1 MFHREKGFTL
11 IELLIVVA
19 IIGIIAA
26 IAVPNLLTA
35 IQRSKRS
42 RTVADM
48 RAIGT
53 ALGSYNVD
61 TNIFPL
67 FTTLTSFGD
76 ETVTNGVAFQ
86 ANSDSGFA
94 DGMPLSYYE
103 GSSRDG
109 WSSDFMYV
117 VDEDDSGQGYTL
129 LSYGKD
135 RQPKPTDASEF
146 DSDIIYI
153 NGQFKAPASVKGK

>member
-1 MFHREKGFTL
+1 MLRKEKGFTL

-42 RTVADM
+42 RTAADM

-61 TNIFPL
+61 LNQFPVL
-67 FTTLTSFGD
+67 ATEGDMTSSTLPTI
-76 ETVTNGVAFQ
+76 
-86 ANSDSGFA
+86 
-94 DGMPLSYYE
+94 YYE
-103 GSSRDG
+103 GSVKDG
-109 WSSDFMYV
+109 WATTYRYVSTDGASYTVSSF
-117 VDEDDSGQGYTL
+117 
-129 LSYGKD
+129 GKNRKTGGTTKSD
-135 RQPKPTDASEF
+135 F
-146 DSDIIYI
+146 DSDIVYY
-153 NGQFKAPASVKGK
+153 NGQFKRPASLINK